1 MSFSLLAGTFV
12 LLFVLG
18 ETTYRLRAG
27 SKREHYLAGRDP
39 DTLVTEAAPAP
50 LYYRLKPGYPGFTN
64 AHGFR
69 DLERRVSKEQGVYRI
84 AVIGDSVSMQGA
96 LPFEQLYVRQ
106 LQRKLDAEFPARAA
120 VLNFGITGYNTAQEA
135 ALLEQEVLRY
145 EPDLVVWQFH
155 DNDAQHTIYSSGI
168 ADYYHRPVSY
178 LTDYVANKLDHF
190 ACGVR
195 ARRSSRGPL
204 TADQSNLVC
213 RWDEIVGHFRD
224 VAALLNA
231 RGIGLLVVLY
241 PTWPEGNDWA
251 NYGQAG
257 YELRRELVAE
267 LESLGVE
274 VVDLLP
280 VFARLDPAAYRVEP
294 MDPWHPNAKGH
305 ELIAESLLGPVAT
318 RLR

>member
-1 MSFSLLAGTFV
+1 MLLAATFV
-12 LLFVLG
+12 LLFAIG
-18 ETTYRLRAG
+18 ETVYRVRAS
-27 SKREHYLAGRDP
+27 SKRADYLAGRDP

-50 LYYRLKPGYPGFTN
+50 LYYRLKPDFPGFTN

-69 DLERRVSKEQGVYRI
+69 DLERRVSKERGVYRI

-106 LQRKLDAEFPARAA
+106 LQRKLDSEFPGRAA

-135 ALLEQEVLRY
+135 ALLEREVLRY

-155 DNDAQHTIYSSGI
+155 DNDGQHTIYSSGF
-168 ADYYHRPVSY
+168 ANYYHRPISY
-178 LTDYVANKLDHF
+178 LANYVANKLDHF
-190 ACGVR
+190 FCGVT
-195 ARRSSRGPL
+195 ARRSSRGTL
-204 TADQSNLVC
+204 TADQRNLVC

-231 RGIGLLVVLY
+231 RGIGLLVFLH
-241 PTWPEGNDWA
+241 PTWPDGNDWA

-257 YELRRELVAE
+257 HELRRELVAE

-280 VFARLDPAAYRVEP
+280 VFERLDPAAYRVEP
-294 MDPWHPNAKGH
+294 TDPWHPNAKGH
-305 ELIAESLLGPVAT
+305 ELIADSLLGP
-318 RLR
+318 LRTHLR